1 MGRALIVSAGTNS
14 NEYLARQMTALG
26 YPRPVMAASGS
37 EARRL
42 LTDSG
47 FDLIVINAPL
57 PDEFGHELGIFGV
70 EHSLAGVLLLAKGET
85 AAQMGDRVEEYGVLV
100 LSKPFS
106 VSQFHQAVRM
116 AKACHQRLLLL
127 EEKNHALQEKMA
139 QIRLVDRA
147 KCFLIQYRAMT
158 EEDAHRLIEKR
169 AMDTRTNRGEVARQI
184 LEGQW
189 VPQGE
194 ER

>member
-127 EEKNHALQEKMA
+127 EEKNHA

-147 KCFLIQYRAMT
+147 KCFLIQHRAMT